1 MSHHTDRLAV
11 LLDAVDGERLAA
23 AERAALDAVA
33 VRCDADTVRA
43 LAGLLARRSRLLS
56 WFERNLVGLRDD
68 ALALFESFG
77 EDYDRGRADATRL
90 ALSSLHT
97 WTDGAHGQPLVDQP
111 GARRGGEVL

>member
-1 MSHHTDRLAV
+1 MSHHADHLAV
-11 LLDAVDGERLAA
+11 LLDAVGGERLAA
-23 AERAALDAVA
+23 DERAAIETVA

-43 LAGLLARRSRLLS
+43 LAGLLSRSRLLS

-111 GARRGGEVL
+111 VARRGGEVL